1 MTQLELAIYKK
12 NRIAEIQT
20 ILNNNVTR
28 LNLEL
33 AKHILKIKQSG
44 LLSLSVKTRQINV
57 LTNLYNINILNI
69 NNEFKKNVMF
79 INNFVPKNINITGNK
94 NALLIGINYTG
105 TVNQLYGCI
114 NDTISVNSRLQQN
127 GFKNVTILTDLT
139 QIKATRNNILSEFT
153 NLLKKSQPNDLL
165 FLLYSGH
172 GSYILDKNGDE
183 NTRYDQIIVPCD
195 LNRIIDDE
203 LKQIIQD
210 NLPENVTLFAM
221 FDCCFSGSVLDLKYT
236 YMDSLNYDKYTENSK
251 QLETKGN
258 VFMISGC
265 NDYQTSI
272 DTVIDN
278 KATGAMTWTLL
289 ESIKRNPTCTW
300 RELVKNMRD
309 LLKKNGYKTQTPQF
323 SCGRF
328 QDFDKQ
334 IFI

>member
-33 AKHILKIKQSG
+33 AKHILKIKQTS

-272 DTVIDN
+272 DTVINN

>member
-272 DTVIDN
+272 DTVINN

-309 LLKKNGYKTQTPQF
+309 LLKQNGYKTQTPQF